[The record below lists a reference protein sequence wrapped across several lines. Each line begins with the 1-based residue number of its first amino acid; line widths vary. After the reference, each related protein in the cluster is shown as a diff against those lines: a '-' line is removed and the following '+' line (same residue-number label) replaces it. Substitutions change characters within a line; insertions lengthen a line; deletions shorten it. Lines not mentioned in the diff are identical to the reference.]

1 MPVKTVVVK
10 RDSSGARHSAS
21 KPLGDLKRLGAADA
35 NDRDA
40 SASRSRRNSRDG
52 IPETH
57 FAFLKKRRISSGVLH
72 TASRS

>member
-1 MPVKTVVVK
+1 M
-10 RDSSGARHSAS
+10 AS
-21 KPLGDLKRLGAADA
+21 KPLDDLKRLGSANA

-40 SASRSRRNSRDG
+40 SASGSRRNSRDG